1 MAVEEIVSSLWDCVH
16 AGASSKKNVDR
27 SKLDPRDT
35 SLRLMRCSVEPLAFR
50 AESPCECNDMVPA
63 AWSIPFPARDLRK
76 KKRSSQAD
84 SRRPGSKS
92 KQAPTAPPPPPPAW
106 DNTVTDHSRFRLSAA
121 EHAFRQTL
129 RQGKPRLKSSA
140 ADAGQNSIMGLRH
153 PPSEA
158 QRESAP
164 SAVGCWLNANN
175 DGEDPS
181 GSAGRR
187 DSLEAMRR
195 FVKELQRK
203 HGLGGSSAAVA
214 AAASLDVSSKDHHQ
228 QATAVLT
235 NDGKQEDGGCDSN
248 SSGRSQ
254 YEGDEESA
262 PVSPTAVS
270 TAKPP
275 PAKTADQSNNRS
287 EAGSDSEGEGHLGPA
302 ALRRV
307 QQRLA
312 AASLQLTQA
321 ACAIGCRRPKSSL
334 DQGLLRAQ
342 GPAHQQQRQQERSLL
357 ERLAAAEAQLDR
369 VGRLE
374 EQLRESRAAVAALQE
389 QSANMQA
396 GER

>member
-1 MAVEEIVSSLWDCVH
+1 
-16 AGASSKKNVDR
+16 
-27 SKLDPRDT
+27 
-35 SLRLMRCSVEPLAFR
+35 
-50 AESPCECNDMVPA
+50 MVPA
-63 AWSIPFPARDLRK
+63 AWSIPFPARDLRKK

-92 KQAPTAPPPPPPAW
+92 KQAPTAPPPPAW

-129 RQGKPRLKSSA
+129 RQGKPRLQQPA
-140 ADAGQNSIMGLRH
+140 ADVGHNSILGLRH

-158 QRESAP
+158 HRESAP
-164 SAVGCWLNANN
+164 SAVGCWLNAGN
-175 DGEDPS
+175 DEEDPS
-181 GSAGRR
+181 GSASRR

-203 HGLGGSSAAVA
+203 HGLGGSSATVA
-214 AAASLDVSSKDHHQ
+214 AADSQDVSSKDHHQ
-228 QATAVLT
+228 QATAILT
-235 NDGKQEDGGCDSN
+235 DDSKEEDGGCDSV
-248 SSGRSQ
+248 SSGRSE
-254 YEGDEESA
+254 YEGDEQSA
-262 PVSPTAVS
+262 PVSPTTVS
-270 TAKPP
+270 AAKPP
-275 PAKTADQSNNRS
+275 PAGTADQSHNRS

-312 AASLQLTQA
+312 AASLQQTQA
-321 ACAIGCRRPKSSL
+321 ACAIGCRRPKPCL
-334 DQGLLRAQ
+334 DQGLLPAR
-342 GPAHQQQRQQERSLL
+342 GPAYHHHQQQQQERSLL

-389 QSANMQA
+389 QSANLQA